1 MERASSGSWKALA
14 ILSFVGFQVLA
25 HFTLRDS
32 LGVVAVSGLTHAAA
46 NLILLWYFGRTLRA
60 GKEALVTRLARR
72 VHGFLPPEM
81 VAFTRR
87 VTLAWCAFFAAQ
99 VALSMLLFAFAPLE
113 IWSMFVNLISL
124 PLIALMFAGEYR
136 YRMVRFPNHPRAS
149 IARILR
155 AYAEDAVDSK
165 SIKAL

>member
-1 MERASSGSWKALA
+1 MERAASRSWKALA

-32 LGVVAVSGLTHAAA
+32 LGVAAVSGLTHAAA
-46 NLILLWYFGRTLRA
+46 NLIVLWYFSRTLRS
-60 GKEALVTRLARR
+60 GKEALITRLARR

-81 VAFTRR
+81 EAYTRR

-99 VALSMLLFAFAPLE
+99 VAVSMLLLAFAPLQ
-113 IWSMFVNLISL
+113 IWSMFVNLISV
-124 PLIALMFAGEYR
+124 PLIAVMFAGEYL
-136 YRMVRFPNHPRAS
+136 YRRVHFPNHPRVS
-149 IARILR
+149 IARVLR
-155 AYAEDAVDSK
+155 AYADDAVESK